1 MMRERM
7 PGLAV
12 AASAALVAWLAH
24 LALPA
29 VPILT
34 AAVALGIV
42 VGQVPGLQPA
52 LAGALAPGLRI
63 AARRLLR
70 IGIVLLGLKLS
81 LVDIAGLGWV
91 TILTTVAVVVLTFV
105 GTIGLGPRARA
116 ARPSAACSSRAGS
129 RSAAP
134 PRSARWRRRVRA
146 KEEEQAVPIALVT
159 LCGTLAIAVLP
170 ALWHPLGSRPREFG
184 HWVGAGVHDVGQ
196 VVATAQIAGTAALA
210 VAVVVKLTRVLM
222 LAPMVAITA
231 AVERRRGDRA
241 AGPRPAIV
249 PLFIAGFLAA
259 VLLNTFVPLP
269 EWVLTGADV
278 AADRAARDGAVRA
291 RRVDPRSREL
301 VRTGWRA
308 LVVGLTS
315 WVLVAAL
322 ALRGGAARL
331 NGVPASRAQTA
342 MTTLPRT
349 APDSSLATAVGGAF
363 EREHLVD
370 DRPHLAR
377 VDATGE
383 LGEVVAAAPGG
394 ERAEALRHERRGR
407 RMPRP
412 CGRAGRAPAHPSP
425 TRGRACPCG

>member
-1 MMRERM
+1 MRERM

-52 LAGALAPGLRI
+52 LAGALAPGLRV

-70 IGIVLLGLKLS
+70 LGIVLLGLKLS

-91 TILTTVAVVVLTFV
+91 TILTTVAVVVITFA
-105 GTIGLGPRARA
+105 GTIGLGRAMGLPGHQPVLVASGFSICGASAIGAMA
-116 ARPSAACSSRAGS
+116 AT
-129 RSAAP
+129 
-134 PRSARWRRRVRA
+134 VRA

-170 ALWHPLGSRPREFG
+170 ALWHPLGLSATGFG

-196 VVATAQIAGTAALA
+196 VVATAQLAGPAALA

-231 AVERRRGDRA
+231 AVERRRA
-241 AGPRPAIV
+241 IEPSGPRPAIV

-259 VLLNTFVPLP
+259 VLLNTLVPLP
-269 EWVLTGADV
+269 DWLLSGADV
-278 AADRAARDGAVRA
+278 VQTALLATALFALGASI
-291 RRVDPRSREL
+291 RVGEL
-301 VRTGWRA
+301 VHTGWRA

-322 ALRGGAARL
+322 AYGAVL
-331 NGVPASRAQTA
+331 
-342 MTTLPRT
+342 
-349 APDSSLATAVGGAF
+349 
-363 EREHLVD
+363 
-370 DRPHLAR
+370 
-377 VDATGE
+377 
-383 LGEVVAAAPGG
+383 LG
-394 ERAEALRHERRGR
+394 
-407 RMPRP
+407 
-412 CGRAGRAPAHPSP
+412 
-425 TRGRACPCG
+425 